1 MSRVAFCS
9 FLASVALL
17 GVWIANPAEITAQ
30 PRDSEQRDSENTS
43 QERPGRSGKAAPNKA
58 PQKAR
63 PIAVTPERVAAV
75 MTFVQRN
82 HSELADL
89 LEHLK
94 ANQPREYE
102 QAIRDLHRVTERL
115 AQIQER
121 DPVHYE
127 LEVAY
132 WTSQSKVQLLSA
144 QLKMADDD
152 EIRGQLRDA
161 LSNQMDARL
170 AVLRHERQRSADRLA
185 KMDREI
191 SRLETERQIL
201 IERQLQ
207 TLTRTVTEPRAKLKS
222 TGSKSTGAASTSVKT
237 KKKPVQ

>member
-1 MSRVAFCS
+1 MSRLALCTLIAFVAWMGLWLVS
-9 FLASVALL
+9 PAQ
-17 GVWIANPAEITAQ
+17 IAAQ
-30 PRDSEQRDSENTS
+30 SGASEQRAQNKEN
-43 QERPGRSGKAAPNKA
+43 QDKPGRSGKTASKKST
-58 PQKAR
+58 QKSR

-75 MTFVQRN
+75 MTFVERN
-82 HSELADL
+82 HPELADL

-121 DPVHYE
+121 DAVHYE
-127 LEVAY
+127 LEVAL

-144 QLKMADDD
+144 QLRMADSE
-152 EIRGQLRDA
+152 EIRSQLRDA
-161 LSNQMDARL
+161 LSHQMDARL

-191 SRLETERQIL
+191 ARLETERQVL
-201 IERQLQ
+201 IEKQLQ
-207 TLTRTVTEPRAKLKS
+207 ILSRTVTEPRNKAKTSGAGS
-222 TGSKSTGAASTSVKT
+222 TNVKA
-237 KKKPVQ
+237 KNKPIQ